1 MGETVAGTG
10 VTNKDVQR
18 LLKGPKGTKVVV
30 GIKRGNEPELLEF
43 EIIRD
48 KIPIFSIDASFMV
61 APGIGYIKVNRFS
74 RSTMSEMYGA
84 FAQLQREGM
93 TDLVLDLQ
101 GNGGGMLRTAIQ
113 MADEFLSGD
122 KLIVYT
128 EGRQFSRDDTFARIP
143 GRFEKGRLIVLIDQG
158 SASASEIVSGAIQDW
173 DRGLIV
179 GRRSFGKGLVQRP
192 VNLPDGSA
200 VRLTVQKYYTPSG
213 RCIQKPYD
221 DGVDAYRKEKF
232 ERYESGELLSLDSLE
247 LPDSLKFATRIQSR
261 TVYGGG
267 GILPDV
273 FVPLDTTENS
283 AYFSKIL
290 RKGLDSR
297 FALNLVDSL
306 RDDLVSAYPDEDT
319 FIAQFELDAALL
331 KEFQEFTTAE
341 GVEFNP
347 TDWETSQKAI
357 ALRLKAMIGRNL
369 LEPSTFYR
377 VISGLNESLQRAV
390 EVLQD
395 GTFERSNL
403 AHDTF

>member
-1 MGETVAGTG
+1 M
-10 VTNKDVQR
+10 
-18 LLKGPKGTKVVV
+18 
-30 GIKRGNEPELLEF
+30 
-43 EIIRD
+43 
-48 KIPIFSIDASFMV
+48 
-61 APGIGYIKVNRFS
+61 
-74 RSTMSEMYGA
+74 
-84 FAQLQREGM
+84 
-93 TDLVLDLQ
+93 
-101 GNGGGMLRTAIQ
+101 
-113 MADEFLSGD
+113 
-122 KLIVYT
+122 
-128 EGRQFSRDDTFARIP
+128 
-143 GRFEKGRLIVLIDQG
+143 
-158 SASASEIVSGAIQDW
+158 
-173 DRGLIV
+173 
-179 GRRSFGKGLVQRP
+179 
-192 VNLPDGSA
+192 
-200 VRLTVQKYYTPSG
+200 
-213 RCIQKPYD
+213 
-221 DGVDAYRKEKF
+221 DAYRKEKF